1 MAKLAI
7 VGWLLMLWAAGAGA
21 AVAENAAS
29 AEQAAAGL
37 ASSPDAPVPTPDLA
51 GLPGETAR
59 ALGGPDDGE
68 RTLHALPRNLV
79 HGVVGVFSQDNL
91 GPLLVGATASFTG
104 AGFDHGAAGLIRN
117 DCRVCGT
124 TGATAGG
131 VAVVPA
137 IGALFLA
144 GRLSSSGRFRAF
156 SYDLAEA
163 GIVDSVWTTAL
174 KYSTQRRRP
183 DGGDRLSF
191 PSGHTSA
198 AFSMATVAERHYGW
212 KVGLPA
218 YAAAAFIGYSRI
230 ETNRHNL
237 SDVLAGATLGV
248 IVGRTVTRLNG
259 APTSRRTLAVGPATD
274 ANGRGLGLGVS
285 ASW

>member
-1 MAKLAI
+1 MAKLAT
-7 VGWLLMLWAAGAGA
+7 VGWALLWAAGACTA
-21 AVAENAAS
+21 LAQDTAS
-29 AEQAAAGL
+29 GEPAGL
-37 ASSPDAPVPTPDLA
+37 ASTQTAAAPAAQLGHIEGDA
-51 GLPGETAR
+51 AR
-59 ALGGPDDGE
+59 AFGAPDDGR
-68 RTLHALPRNLV
+68 RTLHALPKN
-79 HGVVGVFSQDNL
+79 VVRGIAGVFSQDNL
-91 GPLLVGATASFTG
+91 RPLLIGTAASFTG
-104 AGFDHGAAGLIRN
+104 SRFDHGAAGLIRN

-144 GRLSSSGRFRAF
+144 GRLAPAGRFRAF

-163 GIVDSVWTTAL
+163 AIVNSVWTGAL
-174 KYSTQRRRP
+174 KYSVHRPRP

-198 AFSMATVAERHYGW
+198 VFSMAAVAERHYGW

-218 YAAAAFIGYSRI
+218 YAAASFIGYSRI

-248 IVGRTVTRLNG
+248 IVGHTVTRLNG
-259 APTSRRTLAVGPATD
+259 GAMGRRSLAVGPATD
-274 ANGRGLGLGVS
+274 ANGRGVGLGVS